1 MREWMRLARLAGRY
15 WLHLALA
22 ILLMAA
28 VGASMG
34 VLVLLFGAVI
44 QTVLAPHANGHHK
57 VMLLP
62 HLPFFGR
69 PLYLNTLLPGWIS
82 HNPASMV
89 AIAMIVTIA
98 FKGLCQ
104 YLGTYLV
111 NYGGYGLV
119 TDLRN
124 HFYEKLIYKSASFF
138 HKHSTPKLISTAIND
153 INRIQTGLSNNL
165 ADALR
170 QGFTLLFLV
179 ATILA
184 INWQMSLV
192 LLLAAPVVVIP
203 SARIGRL
210 VRRTTRRG
218 LDELADVQHILHETL
233 TGNRVVK
240 AFNMEWREIQRFRDA
255 AMRLLRQNLRYIQQ
269 QNLSSPLME
278 FFAVGLMALYVLYV
292 RSLINHGY
300 MTNGTAV
307 AFFIALT
314 QLYQP
319 LRRLPGIYNHFQQA
333 LGSAQ
338 RVFEFM
344 DARQDVVEREGA
356 RRLRGLRQSIR
367 FDQVEFAYEGEEPLL
382 RDINLEIARG
392 QVLALVGASGAGKST
407 LANLLPRF
415 FDVSGGRVL
424 VDGVDVRDLTL
435 RSLRDQIAYVAQDTI
450 LFNDTVA
457 ANIAYGA
464 AAAGEARIQAAASAA
479 LAHDFILALPQGY
492 ATRLGERG
500 LRLSGGE
507 RQRIAIARALLKNAP
522 ILILDEATS
531 ALDTESEMLVQR
543 ALGNLMLN
551 RTVLVIAHRLATIRR
566 ADCIVVLEKGRIV
579 EQGTHDELLASSGRY
594 RQLYDLQFADSEDTA
609 LPVSTLAPEPAPP
622 IA

>member
-1 MREWMRLARLAGRY
+1 MREWMRLARMAARY
-15 WLHLALA
+15 WLHFALA
-22 ILLMAA
+22 IVLMAF
-28 VGASMG
+28 VGALMG

-44 QTVLAPHANGHHK
+44 QTVLEPHTNGHRQ
-57 VMLLP
+57 VMLLQR
-62 HLPFFGR
+62 LPFLGR
-69 PLYLNTLLPGWIS
+69 PLYLNAFMPGWIS

-89 AIAMIVTIA
+89 AIAMVATVAI
-98 FKGLCQ
+98 KGACQ

-111 NYGGYGLV
+111 NYGGYGLI

-124 HFYEKLIYKSASFF
+124 HFYEKLIYKSAAFF

-153 INRIQTGLSNNL
+153 INRIQTGLSYNL

-170 QGFTLLFLV
+170 QGFTLFFLLV
-179 ATILA
+179 TMLV
-184 INWQMSLV
+184 INWKLSLLMF
-192 LLLAAPVVVIP
+192 LLTPVVVIP
-203 SARIGRL
+203 SASIGRR

-218 LDELADVQHILHETL
+218 LDVMADVQHILHETL

-240 AFNMEWREIQRFRDA
+240 AFNMEWHEIQRFRNA

-278 FFAVGLMALYVLYV
+278 FFAVCLIALFVLYA

-300 MTNGTAV
+300 MTMTTAV

-314 QLYQP
+314 QIYQP

-344 DARQDVVEREGA
+344 DERQDVTESENA
-356 RRLRGLRQSIR
+356 KRLRGLRQSIR
-367 FDQVEFAYEGEEPLL
+367 FEAVQFAYDGEEPLL
-382 RDINLEIARG
+382 HNINLEIQRG
-392 QVLALVGASGAGKST
+392 QVVALVGASGAGKST
-407 LANLLPRF
+407 MANLLPRF
-415 FDVSGGRVL
+415 FDVTGGRVL
-424 VDGVDVRDLTL
+424 VDGLDVRELTL

-457 ANIAYGA
+457 ANIAYGSPA
-464 AAAGEARIQAAASAA
+464 VSEARIRAAAEAA
-479 LAHDFILALPQGY
+479 LAHDFIVAMAKGY
-492 ATRLGERG
+492 QTLLGERG

-531 ALDTESEMLVQR
+531 ALDAESELLVQR
-543 ALGNLMLN
+543 ALGNLMRN
-551 RTVLVIAHRLATIRR
+551 RTVLVIAHRLSTIRS
-566 ADCIVVLEKGRIV
+566 ADCIVVLEKGRII
-579 EQGTHDELLASSGRY
+579 EQGTHDELMASSGPY
-594 RQLYDLQFADSEDTA
+594 RRLYDLQFTDSDEYA
-609 LPVSTLAPEPAPP
+609 ALAPAILPVPVPP
-622 IA
+622 HA